1 MLSVGLGA
9 PLNVQTNEHDADENT
24 SASLKERYF
33 FSSFNASCACP
44 SNVPVHIRQCVC
56 TVCRYL
62 LFCRGFSEA
71 NSHLGIPAR
80 SERRCVCICVCV
92 CASTLCPTWT
102 KANRFF
108 RVCVP
113 VLSWNQVFSLTPPS
127 MKDGRI
133 SQEQVGCSDGDI
145 TTALPHFC
153 ALSDY
158 TEATGGPDL
167 KVAADC
173 LWMWHSRPESR
184 AADQPSFHIIRISP
198 HVEQRDA
205 KDDGW

>member
-1 MLSVGLGA
+1 MFKPTNA
-9 PLNVQTNEHDADENT
+9 TQTKTPLHHWRKD
-24 SASLKERYF
+24 
-33 FSSFNASCACP
+33 FSSPASMHHAHVLQTCLFTSGSVCA
-44 SNVPVHIRQCVC
+44 QCVA
-56 TVCRYL
+56 T
-62 LFCRGFSEA
+62 FCVFFGGFQKQTPTLA
-71 NSHLGIPAR
+71 FLHGQR
-80 SERRCVCICVCV
+80 DGVCVCICVCV
-92 CASTLCPTWT
+92 STLCPTWT

-133 SQEQVGCSDGDI
+133 SQEQVGYGDGNI
-145 TTALPHFC
+145 ATALPHFC